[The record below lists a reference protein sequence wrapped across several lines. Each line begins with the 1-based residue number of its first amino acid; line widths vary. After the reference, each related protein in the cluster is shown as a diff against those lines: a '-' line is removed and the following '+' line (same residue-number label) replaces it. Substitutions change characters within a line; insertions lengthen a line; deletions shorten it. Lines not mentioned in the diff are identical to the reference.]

1 MVSENLLDETR
12 VDGCLLDAEDAAFG
26 HDRSESVVGRCEQ
39 RDVVLRGEEGGR
51 VGDLAEQAEEGG
63 EVLLGL
69 DRGCEI
75 GSLSEYRGERGGCE
89 EEGVATHCRG
99 VRSGGGGGDGI
110 GEVGWSLLILFVVLD
125 GLKATSW
132 VSLHLIYTHMLKGG
146 LPEIRLRRRNAAVRE
161 MSHCLLQTTY
171 QGGMAVDSQTFEH
184 RLVSESRRARCHAQN
199 VR

>member
-1 MVSENLLDETR
+1 MVAQDLLDETR
-12 VDGCLLDAEDAAFG
+12 VDGRLFDAEDAAFG

-89 EEGVATHCRG
+89 EEGVATHC
-99 VRSGGGGGDGI
+99 
-110 GEVGWSLLILFVVLD
+110 GWIS
-125 GLKATSW
+125 KRW
-132 VSLHLIYTHMLKGG
+132 WWWWW
-146 LPEIRLRRRNAAVRE
+146 
-161 MSHCLLQTTY
+161 
-171 QGGMAVDSQTFEH
+171 
-184 RLVSESRRARCHAQN
+184 
-199 VR
+199 